1 VVLLAAAVAVVATE
15 VEAAGSSAGFRV
27 LPALASTRERPSCDF
42 LSTDD
47 MSAAAI
53 D

>member
-1 VVLLAAAVAVVATE
+1 MAAAVAVVATE
-15 VEAAGSSAGFRV
+15 VEAGSSAGFRV

-47 MSAAAI
+47 AMSAAAI